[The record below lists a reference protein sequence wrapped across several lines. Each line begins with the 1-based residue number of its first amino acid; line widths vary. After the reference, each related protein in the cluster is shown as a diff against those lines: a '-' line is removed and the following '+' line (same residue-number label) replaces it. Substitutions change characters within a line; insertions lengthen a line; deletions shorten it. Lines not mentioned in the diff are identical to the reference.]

1 MVKLYHK
8 DPLAY
13 FITSYF
19 FFIGDRLIYCPLH
32 CTFVIVTEKAHFLK
46 MCQSSYFLNHLFI
59 KKTVQLD
66 SIYKKE
72 QRIRSETGEQK
83 HYLI

>member
-1 MVKLYHK
+1 MGSKI
-8 DPLAY
+8 
-13 FITSYF
+13 FIIFNWLKKS
-19 FFIGDRLIYCPLH
+19 I
-32 CTFVIVTEKAHFLK
+32 FLK
-46 MCQSSYFLNHLFI
+46 CVKVLNHLFI